1 MNKCSFC
8 GKSIKELTNAKINVI
23 SGQNNACIC
32 EDCIGVFSTLFN
44 ENDLFSE
51 ELENDNLPNLNFKP
65 KEIKEYLDEYV
76 IDQDKAKRTL
86 SVQIYNHYKRIN
98 HLDKN
103 IEKSNILMVGPSG
116 CGKTE
121 LARSIATFLNVP
133 FIIADATSLTEAG
146 YVGDDVENVLVRLLQ
161 AADGNIEK
169 AERGIIFIDEIDK
182 IGKKSESASITRDVS
197 GEGVQQALL
206 KLIEG
211 SIVRVPTEGGRK
223 HPNGP
228 SVYMNTKN
236 ILFICSGAFEDL
248 DKIIEKRCNDSKS
261 FGFNAT
267 IVESKNKNE
276 KILAEDIIHFGLIP
290 ELVGRLPIITKIE
303 QLKKEDLIRILVE
316 PKNAIIKQY
325 QQLLSLDNIELE
337 IDSDVLDYI
346 AETCLQN
353 KTGARGLRS
362 VIEDI
367 MEDIMFEVPND
378 DNIQKIILTKE
389 FFETHTPI
397 YEYKKIA

>member
-1 MNKCSFC
+1 MQKCNFC
-8 GKSIKELTNAKINVI
+8 GKPLNILI
-23 SGQNNACIC
+23 SENKKLMAGSDNKSFIC
-32 EDCIGVFSTLFN
+32 EDCVSVLYSTFISN
-44 ENDLFSE
+44 KSFE
-51 ELENDNLPNLNFKP
+51 EEEDFEVPKMEHTP
-65 KEIKEYLDEYV
+65 KEIKNYLDEYV
-76 IDQDKAKRTL
+76 IGQEKAKKTL

-121 LARSIATFLNVP
+121 LARSIANFLNVP

-161 AADGNIEK
+161 AADGDIQR
-169 AERGIIFIDEIDK
+169 AENGIIFIDEIDK

-236 ILFICSGAFEDL
+236 ILFICSGAFDGI
-248 DKIIEKRCNDSKS
+248 DKIIEKRSNSSKS
-261 FGFNAT
+261 FGFDST
-267 IVESKNKNE
+267 IIEAKNTNT

-303 QLKKEDLIRILVE
+303 QLTKDDLVRILVE

-325 QQLLSLDNIELE
+325 KELLSLDNIELE
-337 IDSDVLDYI
+337 INSDVLNYI
-346 AETCLQN
+346 AETCLEN
-353 KTGARGLRS
+353 KIGARGLRS

-367 MEDIMFEVPND
+367 MENIMYEAPD
-378 DNIQKIILTKE
+378 KDNLVKIVLTKE
-389 FFETHTPI
+389 FFETNTPI
-397 YEYKKIA
+397 YQYKKIA

>member
-1 MNKCSFC
+1 MQKCNFC
-8 GKSIKELTNAKINVI
+8 GRPLNILMKENKKLVEGNDNKSF
-23 SGQNNACIC
+23 IC
-32 EDCIGVFSTLFN
+32 EDCVSILYSTFISN
-44 ENDLFSE
+44 ES
-51 ELENDNLPNLNFKP
+51 FKEDFEIPKMEHTP
-65 KEIKEYLDEYV
+65 KEIKNYLDEYV
-76 IDQDKAKRTL
+76 IGQEKAKKTL

-103 IEKSNILMVGPSG
+103 IEKSNILIVGPSG

-121 LARSIATFLNVP
+121 LARSIANFLNVP

-161 AADGNIEK
+161 AADGDIQR
-169 AERGIIFIDEIDK
+169 AENGIIFIDEIDK

-228 SVYMNTKN
+228 SIYMNTKN
-236 ILFICSGAFEDL
+236 ILFICSGAFDGI
-248 DKIIEKRCNDSKS
+248 DKIIEKRSNKSKS
-261 FGFNAT
+261 FGFDST
-267 IVESKNKNE
+267 IIEAKNTNT

-303 QLKKEDLIRILVE
+303 QLTKDDLVRILVE

-325 QQLLSLDNIELE
+325 KELLSLDNIELE
-337 IDSDVLDYI
+337 INSDVLNYI
-346 AETCLQN
+346 AETCLEN

-367 MEDIMFEVPND
+367 MENIMYEAPD
-378 DNIQKIILTKE
+378 KDNLVKIVLTKE
-389 FFETHTPI
+389 FFETNTPI
-397 YEYKKIA
+397 YQYKKIA

>member
-1 MNKCSFC
+1 MQKCNFC
-8 GKSIKELTNAKINVI
+8 GRPLNILMKENKKLVEGNDNKSF
-23 SGQNNACIC
+23 IC
-32 EDCIGVFSTLFN
+32 EDCVSILYSTFISN
-44 ENDLFSE
+44 ES
-51 ELENDNLPNLNFKP
+51 FKEDFEIPKMEHTP
-65 KEIKEYLDEYV
+65 KEIKNYLDEYV
-76 IDQDKAKRTL
+76 IGQEKAKKTL

-121 LARSIATFLNVP
+121 LARSIANFLNVP

-161 AADGNIEK
+161 AADGDIQR
-169 AERGIIFIDEIDK
+169 AENGIIFIDEIDK

-228 SVYMNTKN
+228 SIYMNTKN
-236 ILFICSGAFEDL
+236 ILFICSGAFDGI
-248 DKIIEKRCNDSKS
+248 DKIIEKRSNKSKS
-261 FGFNAT
+261 FGFDST
-267 IVESKNKNE
+267 IIEAKNTNT

-303 QLKKEDLIRILVE
+303 QLTKDDLVRILVE

-325 QQLLSLDNIELE
+325 KELLSLDNIELE
-337 IDSDVLDYI
+337 INSDVLDYI
-346 AETCLQN
+346 AETCLEN

-367 MEDIMFEVPND
+367 MEDIMYEAPD
-378 DNIQKIILTKE
+378 KDNLTKIVLTKE
-389 FFETHTPI
+389 FFETNTPI
-397 YEYKKIA
+397 YQYKKIA

>member
-1 MNKCSFC
+1 MQTCNFC
-8 GKSIKELTNAKINVI
+8 GRPLNVLMKENKKLVEGNDNKSF
-23 SGQNNACIC
+23 IC
-32 EDCIGVFSTLFN
+32 EDCVSILYSTFISN
-44 ENDLFSE
+44 ES
-51 ELENDNLPNLNFKP
+51 FKEDFEIPKMEHTP
-65 KEIKEYLDEYV
+65 KEIKNYLDEYV
-76 IDQDKAKRTL
+76 IGQEKAKKTL

-121 LARSIATFLNVP
+121 LARSIANFLNVP

-161 AADGNIEK
+161 AADGDIQR
-169 AERGIIFIDEIDK
+169 AENGIIFIDEIDK

-228 SVYMNTKN
+228 SIYMNTKN
-236 ILFICSGAFEDL
+236 ILFICSGAFDGI
-248 DKIIEKRCNDSKS
+248 DKIIEKRSNKSKS
-261 FGFNAT
+261 FGFDST
-267 IVESKNKNE
+267 IIEAKNTNT

-303 QLKKEDLIRILVE
+303 QLTKDDLVRILVE

-325 QQLLSLDNIELE
+325 KELLSLDNIELE
-337 IDSDVLDYI
+337 INSDVLNYI
-346 AETCLQN
+346 AETCLEN

-367 MEDIMFEVPND
+367 MENIMYEAPD
-378 DNIQKIILTKE
+378 KDNLVKIVLTKE
-389 FFETHTPI
+389 FFETNTPI
-397 YEYKKIA
+397 YQYKKIA

>member
-1 MNKCSFC
+1 MQKCNFC
-8 GKSIKELTNAKINVI
+8 GRPLNVLMKENKKLVEGNDNKSF
-23 SGQNNACIC
+23 IC
-32 EDCIGVFSTLFN
+32 EDCVSILYSTFISN
-44 ENDLFSE
+44 ES
-51 ELENDNLPNLNFKP
+51 FKEDFEIPKMEHTP
-65 KEIKEYLDEYV
+65 KEIKNYLDEYV
-76 IDQDKAKRTL
+76 IGQEKAKKTL

-121 LARSIATFLNVP
+121 LARSIANFLNVP

-161 AADGNIEK
+161 AADGDIQR
-169 AERGIIFIDEIDK
+169 AENGIIFIDEIDK

-228 SVYMNTKN
+228 SIYMNTKN
-236 ILFICSGAFEDL
+236 ILFICSGAFDGI
-248 DKIIEKRCNDSKS
+248 DKIIEKRSNKSKS
-261 FGFNAT
+261 FGFDST
-267 IVESKNKNE
+267 IIEAKNTNT

-303 QLKKEDLIRILVE
+303 QLTKDDLVRILVE

-325 QQLLSLDNIELE
+325 KELLSLDNIELE
-337 IDSDVLDYI
+337 INSDVLNYI
-346 AETCLQN
+346 AETCLEN

-367 MEDIMFEVPND
+367 MENIMYEAPD
-378 DNIQKIILTKE
+378 KDNLTKIVLTKE
-389 FFETHTPI
+389 FFETNTPI
-397 YEYKKIA
+397 YQYKKIA